1 VFELVSQL
9 YEKGGPYPPDEYKR
23 FNHEALKGWVV
34 EVFTALGMAEEDAS
48 VVADVLVVA
57 DLMGVSS
64 HGVQRVKR
72 YVDGIKSGSVNIR
85 PEIKVVKNYGAT
97 AIIDADSSLGHPP
110 TLRAMKLAVE
120 KARSHGVG
128 IVGVRNSHHF
138 GIAGYY
144 ALKAVESG
152 MIGLVITNSTPLV
165 SYVNTVGKYLGTNPI
180 AVAVPTSSPPPIL
193 FDAATSVVPVGR
205 IEIYAKTGKPIPEGW
220 VIDSE
225 GNMLSGDA
233 VPILKAI
240 KEGKASLLPLGGVGE
255 LLGGHKGSGFS
266 LLVDIFSGI
275 LTGSG
280 WGSHVRYT
288 VGDKPGNV
296 GHLVMA
302 LNIEAF
308 GDRNNFFHR
317 LESMVNEVKGLR
329 KHPNADRVWI
339 PGEKAWLTMETRKRI
354 GIPIHANV
362 VEELERV
369 GEEVGVRFKI

>member
-1 VFELVSQL
+1 MNPYL
-9 YEKGGPYPPDEYKR
+9 YEKGGPYPPEKFVR
-23 FNHEALKGWVV
+23 VPHEALKEWVTN
-34 EVFTALGMAEEDAS
+34 VFTALGMNDEDAY

-57 DLMGVSS
+57 DLTGVSS
-64 HGVQRVKR
+64 HGVQRVRR

-85 PEIKVVKNYGAT
+85 PKVRVVREYGAT
-97 AIIDADSSLGHPP
+97 AVIDADSSLGHPP
-110 TLRAMKLAVE
+110 TLRAVKLAVE
-120 KARSHGVG
+120 KAKSHGIGV
-128 IVGVRNSHHF
+128 VGVRNSHHF

-180 AVAVPTSSPPPIL
+180 AVAIPTLNPPPIL

-205 IEIYAKTGKPIPEGW
+205 VEIYAKTGKSIPEGW

-233 VPILKAI
+233 IPILKAI
-240 KEGKASLLPLGGVGE
+240 REGRASLLPLGGVGE
-255 LLGGHKGSGFS
+255 LLGGHKGSGLS
-266 LLVDIFSGI
+266 MLVDIFSGV

-280 WGSHVRYT
+280 WGRHVRYT

-296 GHLVMA
+296 GHMVMA
-302 LNIEAF
+302 VNIEAF
-308 GDRNNFFHR
+308 GDKNEFLRR
-317 LESMVNEVKGLR
+317 LELMVNEVKDLR
-329 KHPNADRVWI
+329 KHPDADRVWI

-354 GIPIHANV
+354 GIPIHLNV
-362 VEELERV
+362 VEDLRKV
-369 GEEVGVRFKI
+369 GDEVGVRFIV